1 MVNDA
6 LDYILG
12 YLDLLQHQH
21 LIATQSKMGR
31 NKGKQCG
38 EFDRKCQNAH
48 HRQTV
53 YVDRA
58 SDANRYRN
66 PMQIGSG
73 QGYRNDAH
81 CNSLDRSS
89 SGYWH
94 RDGSAYG
101 GGDKWSSIFS
111 SSNRSSNVQSSSRS
125 IAAATVG
132 LSHLRHLLED
142 RRTEDRV
149 HDRQHRLRLQRSRML
164 IESYN
169 NDMIQKNTSTKSIE
183 DRHEAGW
190 LLSYDKDQTQHINT
204 TNYSIP
210 SLQHLA
216 AQKLGPILPM
226 YCASI
231 GNEFVG
237 ESLKSV
243 SADILSQLSISLAKN
258 NPSDNDMLF
267 ATTDGIAKALAHS
280 GVLSEVVLRG
290 APLPSLNDETIDENY
305 EDECNDD
312 ARWLGDSGILSL
324 CPKILPT
331 ENIDEAS
338 LSRDYGSDTSSHEH
352 DDWEKIDFDIGLNT
366 RMMGCFYLK
375 RLELID
381 IPLRQYN
388 SGESHLRGGISI
400 QALRE
405 VLRSCSNITHLSL
418 SNCFMNWET
427 ECLSSILPEESDN
440 INMFLGANPSL
451 TSLTHSI
458 KALGKLNHS
467 DGEAKH
473 LLPQLLFHQMFEN
486 NDTQNGI
493 SGLADLL
500 PELEVLDLSNCS
512 WISPCMIIQFLL
524 KVWERSINTDSDDS
538 ISSKESIWEEKVC
551 GDEDVNSSINTSR
564 DQTTSVIIPS
574 LKHINIRGCT
584 GLLPESS
591 SLPSWLDEWRGHGL
605 FNGIEVST
613 NRHERR

>member
-1 MVNDA
+1 
-6 LDYILG
+6 
-12 YLDLLQHQH
+12 
-21 LIATQSKMGR
+21 MGR

-48 HRQTV
+48 HRHTV
-53 YVDRA
+53 YIDRV
-58 SDANRYRN
+58 SEANRYRN

-73 QGYRNDAH
+73 QGYRNDAP
-81 CNSLDRSS
+81 CSNNNIIDRS

-94 RDGSAYG
+94 RDGSSYG

-111 SSNRSSNVQSSSRS
+111 SSNRSSTSSTSIQSSSRS
-125 IAAATVG
+125 IVAATMG

-142 RRTEDRV
+142 RQIEDRV
-149 HDRQHRLRLQRSRML
+149 HDRQHRLRLQRSRLL

-169 NDMIQKNTSTKSIE
+169 NDIMQKSTSTKSIE

-190 LLSYDKDQTQHINT
+190 LLSYDKDQTQQNT
-204 TNYSIP
+204 TNSIP
-210 SLQHLA
+210 SLQKLA
-216 AQKLGPILPM
+216 TQQLGPILPI
-226 YCASI
+226 YCASL

-237 ESLKSV
+237 EALKSV

-258 NPSDNDMLF
+258 NYHP
-267 ATTDGIAKALAHS
+267 TDGVVKALAHS

-290 APLPSLNDETIDENY
+290 APLPSLSDGTSDHDEE
-305 EDECNDD
+305 ECNDD

-331 ENIDEAS
+331 ENIDGDIS
-338 LSRDYGSDTSSHEH
+338 PSIDYDSDTSSHEH
-352 DDWEKIDFDIGLNT
+352 DDWERIDFDIGLNT
-366 RMMGCFYLK
+366 RMTGCFHLK

-381 IPLRQYN
+381 IPLRQYS

-418 SNCFMNWET
+418 SGCFMNWET
-427 ECLSSILPEESDN
+427 ECLSSVLPEESDK
-440 INMFLGANPSL
+440 INMFLGGNPSL
-451 TSLTHSI
+451 TSLTQSI
-458 KALGKLNHS
+458 KTLGKLNQS
-467 DGEAKH
+467 DSEVKH

-486 NDTQNGI
+486 NDKQNGI

-500 PELEVLDLSNCS
+500 PELEVLDLSDCS
-512 WISPCMIIQFLL
+512 WISPVMMIQFLL
-524 KVWERSINTDSDDS
+524 KVWERSITTNSDDS
-538 ISSKESIWEEKVC
+538 ISSKESIWEEKEC
-551 GDEDVNSSINTSR
+551 CDEDVNSSINTSR
-564 DQTTSVIIPS
+564 DQITAVIIPS
-574 LKHINIRGCT
+574 LKYINIRGCT

-591 SLPSWLDEWRGHGL
+591 SLPSWIDEWRGYGL

-613 NRHERR
+613 NRHERKEMVN